1 MTATTGPLTLS
12 QHTATANVQHDT
24 VASQIHKETQIC
36 CNWQD
41 LRFCRTCHY
50 RSAAVACG
58 CLTFSPM
65 TDARNPSCAVRPTN
79 TSFFLLKPKLVMPR
93 NFFGS
98 ETLILGF
105 WLGPFCLFF
114 TSFWLDSL
122 KVGLPGRAACSLS
135 HVSDANIHIHHTT
148 CPRILPSA
156 AAEAIA
162 TPPRHHQCGFAIA
175 ACCRGCS
182 MQDGWVSQ

>member
-122 KVGLPGRAACSLS
+122 KVGLPGRAACSCHMYQMPTS
-135 HVSDANIHIHHTT
+135 TSITQHAQGS
-148 CPRILPSA
+148 CPLLLLKQLQ
-156 AAEAIA
+156 
-162 TPPRHHQCGFAIA
+162 RHHATTSVALQ
-175 ACCRGCS
+175 
-182 MQDGWVSQ
+182 